1 VLDRRLSLRS
11 VRDAGALLVSLTC
24 ALVLLAGAGLDA
36 QAAKPLDFE
45 VKAAYLFNFS
55 RFVTWPPPTPA
66 QGDVFSVCVLG
77 RDPFGSALKNT
88 LAGENVDGR
97 AVVARTIRKVEEAL
111 ACRILFVSGSEDA
124 HVPAILERLG
134 EARILTVSDAPGF
147 TARGGM
153 IQFVSEGRNVRFEV
167 NLTAAERAGLALSAD
182 LLRVA
187 VKVMKAPA
195 PKA

>member
-1 VLDRRLSLRS
+1 MPGRR
-11 VRDAGALLVSLTC
+11 VRRRTICAGALFVSVTC

-36 QAAKPLDFE
+36 QAAKPLDYE

-66 QGDVFSVCVLG
+66 QGDMFSVCVLG
-77 RDPFGSALKNT
+77 RNPFGSALKDT

-97 AVVARTIRKVEEAL
+97 AVVAKAIKKVEEAL
-111 ACRILFVSGSEDA
+111 ACRILFVSGSEKSKM
-124 HVPAILERLG
+124 PAILESLG
-134 EARILTVSDAPGF
+134 DARILTVSDAPGF

-153 IQFVSEGRNVRFEV
+153 IQFVNEGRNVRFEV

-187 VKVMKAPA
+187 VKVTKGVA
-195 PKA
+195 PKV